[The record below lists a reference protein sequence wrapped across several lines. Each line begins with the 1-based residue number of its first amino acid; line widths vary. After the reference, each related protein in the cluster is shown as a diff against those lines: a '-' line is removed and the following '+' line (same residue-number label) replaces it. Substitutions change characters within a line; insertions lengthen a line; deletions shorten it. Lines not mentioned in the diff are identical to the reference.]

1 MENQTITSIKKGST
15 NASKTIADIQMRMA
29 KHIITQY
36 GYHDNIDIRHILN
49 ETKAGAWRKP
59 ALLKMLETVFSAS

>member
-1 MENQTITSIKKGST
+1 MEDQTVTSIKNST
-15 NASKTIADIQMRMA
+15 ANTSKTIADIQMRMA
-29 KHIITQY
+29 KHILTQY